1 MCSKD
6 LRNRSKLSDQGNGS
20 NRRHGNHEKHKP
32 VQGRRPHPAGIG
44 PSDGRG
50 EHTALARCVPERDRF
65 PERNRVRVPQRDRFP
80 ERNHVGAPQR
90 DRLPERNHVR
100 VPQRDR
106 FPEGDRSPEGD
117 RVPQRDH
124 GPQRGL
130 DGTS

>member
-80 ERNHVGAPQR
+80 E
-90 DRLPERNHVR
+90 
-100 VPQRDR
+100 
-106 FPEGDRSPEGD
+106 GDRSPEGD